1 MLPVT
6 EEEEQSKAEVGK
18 GEPATSGRSK
28 YVISPALCA
37 RRRRPQYSEVRSMT
51 KGLRWDLRMP
61 KLAEVNALRETS
73 RGVGLLELAIRGHP
87 R

>member
-1 MLPVT
+1 MYGCEACL
-6 EEEEQSKAEVGK
+6 A
-18 GEPATSGRSK
+18 GELLEFVDGSPSYPIK
-28 YVISPALCA
+28 YELNSTASTRIV
-37 RRRRPQYSEVRSMT
+37 RRPQYSEVRSMT
-51 KGLRWDLRMP
+51 KRLRWDLRMP